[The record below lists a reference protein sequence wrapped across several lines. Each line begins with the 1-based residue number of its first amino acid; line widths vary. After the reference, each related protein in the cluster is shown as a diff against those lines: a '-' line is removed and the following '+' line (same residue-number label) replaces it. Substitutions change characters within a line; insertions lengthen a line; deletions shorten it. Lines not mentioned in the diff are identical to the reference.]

1 MKYTNVHNLPLEII
15 RAVSNDSYTKGRS
28 TISVTGLL
36 QPPRIRILREE
47 CADQISVDISSEV
60 WKLLGTSVHAIL
72 EKANEASNDTIT
84 EVRNYALINGWTISG
99 QTDSISIKEKT
110 LKDYKVTS
118 SWSVM
123 SAKNEGKIEWE
134 QQLNCYDWLHRQND
148 SKNII
153 NSLEIITI
161 NRDWSKNQMLR
172 SGDDYPKAPV
182 SVIPIRKWSDEE
194 QKKFINDRVKLHQDA
209 EAEFLVNGELPLCTD
224 AEIWKRSDSFRVMKK
239 GRKSAVRVLDSQELA
254 DSYIKE
260 HKEKDKLTVEFLKGE
275 PIRCKDYCDVNNF
288 CSQYKQSEEEK

>member
-161 NRDWSKNQMLR
+161 NRDWSKNQSLR
-172 SGDDYPKAPV
+172 SGGDYPKAPV

-194 QKKFINDRVKLHQDA
+194 QEQFVQDRVSLHQDA

-224 AEIWKRSDSFRVMKK
+224 AETWKRNDSYRVIKK
-239 GRKSAVRVLDSQELA
+239 GRKSAVRVLDSQDLA
-254 DSYIKE
+254 DDFIAK
-260 HKEKDKLTVEFLKGE
+260 HKDQDSLTVEFLKGE
-275 PIRCKDYCDVNNF
+275 PIRCKDYCEVANF
-288 CSQYKQSEEEK
+288 CSQYKQLEEEK